1 MTIVRTK
8 TPSGDAIVILPE
20 ADFERLVALAEDAAD
35 AADARTLQASCN
47 RLACGADEALSE
59 SDLDA
64 LRRAP
69 TALAFWRG
77 RRGVTTAALARLG
90 GITESALSAMER
102 GERAADI
109 VVYRALAGA
118 LGVDPEDLIPD
129 GAGR

>member
-20 ADFERLVALAEDAAD
+20 ADFERLVALAED

>member
-35 AADARTLQASCN
+35 ARTLQASCN
-47 RLACGADEALSE
+47 RLAGGADEALSE